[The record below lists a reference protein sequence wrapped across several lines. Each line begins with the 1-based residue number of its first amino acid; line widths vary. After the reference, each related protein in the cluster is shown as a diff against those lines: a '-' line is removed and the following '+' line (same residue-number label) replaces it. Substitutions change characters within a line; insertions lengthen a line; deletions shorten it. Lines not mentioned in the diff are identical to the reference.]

1 MDRASFLRSLNFL
14 RPVKS
19 EVWDNAAAD
28 NNNDISIDMSGSTI
42 TPPTPSKSNAMVL
55 FQEES
60 MFVVSIEPT
69 LSSDI
74 SVVDNG
80 EDGMRKKRGRDDDML
95 HTKQKDGST
104 NTVWP
109 AFFHQDS
116 TIEELSKSAK
126 TTDTVN
132 GDDNMDV
139 DYNTV
144 TEQSSLKHQTNSD
157 PSLCTFEAVI
167 LKKLP
172 SELGDETT
180 PNDKN
185 QQQQQQ
191 QQQQDTSELSND
203 TDSKTLL
210 FRVGGHFVFQVD
222 DSAILD
228 VTYQPGDDDEEDN
241 DTANNKDSSKEG
253 EDKEKGSPPSKRQRN
268 ETGNGTAKDKTSS
281 TKSTKV
287 PPCLII
293 SFSSCVLR
301 VFSLKED
308 TKDDGNASGSNDTP
322 NDKTSRIWG
331 TLATA
336 ETTVENRLKNAHT
349 VLLQQF
355 DIEERKHNSQ
365 LLTSWKMA
373 PPGSGLSFHSW
384 PKVFEDSSFHINALQ
399 YEDLT
404 FMKENWSACLGK
416 KQIIECPV
424 EESTSPQ
431 KSGSPSKSG
440 SSTFENGQK
449 DASITTKHN
458 GASSS
463 LSHSQSA
470 PTENGTSSSKHDSK
484 DTGASSELTNES
496 QQNGGKDGDDTK
508 AKPHPESQHSSQS
521 LLSEDDEDMEGN
533 DSKLEAAEKNEAGKE
548 PLPDS
553 QSSMSEDPKK
563 LEAAKEAEDNNNQ
576 SDYGDSKQPDVDKD
590 EQMVSKEGGE
600 EEEEVGKEDEAT
612 EQKSWKVGLYKKFRH
627 FESSAIH
634 MEQAIEPTTVG
645 RQNDESMSNLL
656 TNCAESLSISYLTA
670 NEFMDAS
677 QQCENEIEKTT
688 SEMEQVL
695 ETMFPARGKKK
706 NVVTSDQSENLQQ
719 RIEDLMASRRETVA
733 AKLALLMTPKR

>member
-14 RPVKS
+14 RPVAS
-19 EVWDNAAAD
+19 EVWDTATTD

-69 LSSDI
+69 VSSDLAA
-74 SVVDNG
+74 VDNC
-80 EDGMRKKRGRDDDML
+80 ESDGMRKKRGRDDDML
-95 HTKQKDGST
+95 STKQKDAST
-104 NTVWP
+104 TIGP
-109 AFFHQDS
+109 AFFHQDI
-116 TIEELSKSAK
+116 TIKETKSAK
-126 TTDTVN
+126 TADTVN
-132 GDDNMDV
+132 DDDNMDV
-139 DYNTV
+139 DDNTV
-144 TEQSSLKHQTNSD
+144 TEQSNFKRQTNSD

-167 LKKLP
+167 IKKLP

-191 QQQQDTSELSND
+191 DTSELSND
-203 TDSKTLL
+203 TESKTLL
-210 FRVGGHFVFQVD
+210 FRFGGHFIFQVD
-222 DSAILD
+222 ESAILD

-331 TLATA
+331 TLATV
-336 ETTVENRLKNAHT
+336 ETTVENRLKNAQT

-365 LLTSWKMA
+365 HTNWKMA

-384 PKVFEDSSFHINALQ
+384 PKVFEDSSFHTNALH
-399 YEDLT
+399 YKDLT
-404 FMKENWSACLGK
+404 FLKENWSVCLGK

-449 DASITTKHN
+449 DSSLIKHN

-470 PTENGTSSSKHDSK
+470 PTENGASSSSKHESK
-484 DTGASSELTNES
+484 DTGASSELSHES
-496 QQNGGKDGDDTK
+496 QNGRKDGDDTK

-521 LLSEDDEDMEGN
+521 LLSENDEDIDGN
-533 DSKLEAAEKNEAGKE
+533 DSKLEAVEKNETEKE
-548 PLPDS
+548 NPQPDS

-563 LEAAKEAEDNNNQ
+563 LEAAKDAENNSQ
-576 SDYGDSKQPDVDKD
+576 SETIDAKQPADDKD
-590 EQMVSKEGGE
+590 EQMASKEEGE
-600 EEEEVGKEDEAT
+600 EEEEADKGDDKGT
-612 EQKSWKVGLYKKFRH
+612 EQKSWKVGLYKKYRN

-634 MEQAIEPTTVG
+634 IEQAIEPTVG
-645 RQNDESMSNLL
+645 RQNEESLSNLL
-656 TNCAESLSISYLTA
+656 TNCAESLASSYLTA

-688 SEMEQVL
+688 SEMEKVL
-695 ETMFPARGKKK
+695 DTMFPARGKKK
-706 NVVTSDQSENLQQ
+706 NVVTSDQSEDLQQ

-733 AKLALLMTPKR
+733 AKLALLMIPKK

>member
-1 MDRASFLRSLNFL
+1 M
-14 RPVKS
+14 KS
-19 EVWDNAAAD
+19 EVWDTATTDN

-95 HTKQKDGST
+95 HTKQAS
-104 NTVWP
+104 NTIGP
-109 AFFHQDS
+109 AFFHQDT
-116 TIEELSKSAK
+116 TIKELSKSAK
-126 TTDTVN
+126 TVDD
-132 GDDNMDV
+132 DDNMDV
-139 DYNTV
+139 DDNTV
-144 TEQSSLKHQTNSD
+144 TEQSSLKLQTNSD
-157 PSLCTFEAVI
+157 PSLCTLEAVI
-167 LKKLP
+167 IKKLS

-191 QQQQDTSELSND
+191 QDTSELSND
-203 TDSKTLL
+203 TESKTLL
-210 FRVGGHFVFQVD
+210 FRFGGRFVFHVD
-222 DSAILD
+222 ESSILD
-228 VTYQPGDDDEEDN
+228 VSYQSGDDEEE
-241 DTANNKDSSKEG
+241 DTTTDKGISKEG
-253 EDKEKGSPPSKRQRN
+253 GDKEKGSPPSKRQRN
-268 ETGNGTAKDKTSS
+268 ETGDGIAA

-287 PPCLII
+287 PSCLII

-322 NDKTSRIWG
+322 NDKTLRIWG
-331 TLATA
+331 TLATV
-336 ETTVENRLKNAHT
+336 ETTVENRLKNAQT

-365 LLTSWKMA
+365 HTIWKMA

-424 EESTSPQ
+424 EEATSPQ

-449 DASITTKHN
+449 DTTFTKHN

-470 PTENGTSSSKHDSK
+470 PTENGANSSSKHESK
-484 DTGASSELTNES
+484 DTGASSELTHES
-496 QQNGGKDGDDTK
+496 QQNGRKDCDDTK
-508 AKPHPESQHSSQS
+508 AKLHPESQHSSQS

-533 DSKLEAAEKNEAGKE
+533 DSKLEAVEKNETEKD
-548 PLPDS
+548 PQPDS

-563 LEAAKEAEDNNNQ
+563 LEAAKEAENNNQ
-576 SDYGDSKQPDVDKD
+576 SDNGDLKQPAVDKD
-590 EQMVSKEGGE
+590 EQMASKE
-600 EEEEVGKEDEAT
+600 EEEEGEEEADKGDDKGT
-612 EQKSWKVGLYKKFRH
+612 EQKSWKVGLYKKYRH

-634 MEQAIEPTTVG
+634 MEQAMAPTVE
-645 RQNDESMSNLL
+645 RQNEESMSNLI
-656 TNCAESLSISYLTA
+656 TNCAESLSSSYLTA

-688 SEMEQVL
+688 SEMEHVL

-706 NVVTSDQSENLQQ
+706 NVVTSDQSEDLQR

>member
-1 MDRASFLRSLNFL
+1 MNNMDRASFLRSLNFL
-14 RPVKS
+14 RPVKP
-19 EVWDNAAAD
+19 EAWDTAD

-95 HTKQKDGST
+95 STKQKDGST
-104 NTVWP
+104 TTIGP

-116 TIEELSKSAK
+116 TIKQQSSAK
-126 TTDTVN
+126 TADTVN

-167 LKKLP
+167 IKKLS

-185 QQQQQQ
+185 QQQQ

-210 FRVGGHFVFQVD
+210 FRFGGRFVFHVD
-222 DSAILD
+222 ESAILD
-228 VTYQPGDDDEEDN
+228 VSYQSGDDEEE
-241 DTANNKDSSKEG
+241 DTTTDKGISKEG
-253 EDKEKGSPPSKRQRN
+253 GDKEKGSPPSKRQRN
-268 ETGNGTAKDKTSS
+268 ETGDGIAA

-331 TLATA
+331 TLATVK
-336 ETTVENRLKNAHT
+336 TTVENRLTNAQT

-365 LLTSWKMA
+365 HTSWKMA
-373 PPGSGLSFHSW
+373 PPGSGMSFHSW
-384 PKVFEDSSFHINALQ
+384 PKTFEDSSFHINALQ
-399 YEDLT
+399 YKDLT

-440 SSTFENGQK
+440 SSAFENGQK
-449 DASITTKHN
+449 DTTFTKHN
-458 GASSS
+458 GGASSS

-470 PTENGTSSSKHDSK
+470 PTENGASSSSKHDSK

-563 LEAAKEAEDNNNQ
+563 LEAAKEAEDNNQ
-576 SDYGDSKQPDVDKD
+576 SETIDTKQPAVDKD
-590 EQMVSKEGGE
+590 EQMASKEEVAE
-600 EEEEVGKEDEAT
+600 EEEEEKEAT

-634 MEQAIEPTTVG
+634 MEQAIEPTVG
-645 RQNDESMSNLL
+645 RQNEESMSNLL
-656 TNCAESLSISYLTA
+656 TNCAESLSSSYFTA

-706 NVVTSDQSENLQQ
+706 SVVTTDQSENLQQ